1 VASTEKCS
9 VKQGAD
15 PWLRQHDGQEARC
28 HLARQQPVAVL
39 GEGGGVP
46 DRVVHA
52 EPDEPSEQQVEVDP
66 LDQLAFRANGVEG
79 LQQHRPQQPLRR
91 DRATARL
98 RIKRVELNRHIGQC
112 RVHDGPDRPQ
122 RVVGTDP
129 LLKIDVAEQRTP
141 HLVLAAHPV
150 LAPNRSKRITIRR
163 QARRGISAAC

>member
-79 LQQHRPQQPLRR
+79 LQQHRPQQPLRS
-91 DRATARL
+91 A
-98 RIKRVELNRHIGQC
+98 
-112 RVHDGPDRPQ
+112 VH
-122 RVVGTDP
+122 
-129 LLKIDVAEQRTP
+129 
-141 HLVLAAHPV
+141 
-150 LAPNRSKRITIRR
+150 PNLGRS
-163 QARRGISAAC
+163 